1 MIGRIGRLTLAE
13 FLKIFSH
20 PFLYITLVVVLGATL
35 LAEVLQPMIS
45 GQRETV
51 WKTYNAVQLFAYGS
65 QYGLKVA
72 TYVLLIFSSM
82 MFAGEFDRGTIKN
95 LLTRPITRLEFFIAK
110 CLTVTGLAV
119 LLFGFVFFASAFY
132 ALVRGDV
139 GPVWDDSQYLIQRSG
154 AEILAHARKA
164 VLMSFLAFLAAG
176 FLGILVSNF
185 TESSGYAVAIGM
197 VLFLVADLGTGML
210 LERAKTR
217 MFMYYPS
224 YAFEK
229 LAQFGEGTTTRWRAD
244 IDAHQLYLLV
254 PAIYIVIFIPLA
266 FSIFRSRNITA

>member
-1 MIGRIGRLTLAE
+1 MIGRIGRLTAAE
-13 FLKIFSH
+13 FINIFSQ
-20 PFLYITLVVVLGATL
+20 PFLYITLVVVL
-35 LAEVLQPMIS
+35 LAIGLADFVLPIFR

-51 WKTYNAVQLFAYGS
+51 WKTFNSVQFFAYGF
-65 QYGLKVA
+65 QYGLLVA

-110 CLTVTGLAV
+110 CVTMTALAV
-119 LLFGFVFFASAFY
+119 LLFGFVFFASAIF
-132 ALVRGDV
+132 ALCRGDV

-197 VLFLVADLGTGML
+197 VLFLVANLGTGML
-210 LERAKTR
+210 IERAQTR

-244 IDAHQLYLLV
+244 IDAHHLYLLV
-254 PAIYIVIFIPLA
+254 PGLYIALFIPLA

>member
-1 MIGRIGRLTLAE
+1 MIGRIGRLTAAE

-20 PFLYITLVVVLGATL
+20 PFLYITLAVVLLVIFGA
-35 LAEVLQPMIS
+35 EFLQPILR
-45 GQRETV
+45 GQKETV
-51 WKTYNAVQLFAYGS
+51 WKTFNAVQLFAYGS
-65 QYGLKVA
+65 QYGLMVA

-95 LLTRPITRLEFFIAK
+95 LLTRPITRLEFFTAK
-110 CLTVTGLAV
+110 CLTATGLAV
-119 LLFGFVFFASAFY
+119 LLFGFVFFASAIY
-132 ALVRGDV
+132 ALMRGDV
-139 GPVWDDSQYLIQRSG
+139 GPVWDDSQYLVQRSG
-154 AEILAHARKA
+154 AEILGHARKA
-164 VLMSFLAFLAAG
+164 VLMSFVAFLAAG
-176 FLGILVSNF
+176 FLGILVSNL
-185 TESSGYAVAIGM
+185 TESSGYAVAIGL

-210 LERAKTR
+210 IDRAKTK

-244 IDAHQLYLLV
+244 IDAHHLYLLV
-254 PAIYIVIFIPLA
+254 PAIYIIVFIPLA

>member
-1 MIGRIGRLTLAE
+1 MIGRIGRLTVAE
-13 FLKIFSH
+13 FLKIFAH
-20 PFLYITLVVVLGATL
+20 PFLVITLAVVLGAIV
-35 LAEVLQPMIS
+35 LAEFAQPILR

-51 WKTYNAVQLFAYGS
+51 WKTFNAVQLFAYGS
-65 QYGLKVA
+65 HYGLLVA

-119 LLFGFVFFASAFY
+119 LLFGFVFVASALY
-132 ALVRGDV
+132 ALSRGDI
-139 GPVWDDSQYLIQRSG
+139 GPVWDDSQYLIQRDG

-176 FLGILVSNF
+176 FLGILVSNL
-185 TESSGYAVAIGM
+185 TESSGYAVAIGL

-210 LERAKTR
+210 LDRAKTR

-244 IDAHQLYLLV
+244 IDAHHLYLLV

>member
-1 MIGRIGRLTLAE
+1 MIGRIGRLTVAE
-13 FLKIFSH
+13 FLKIFAH
-20 PFLYITLVVVLGATL
+20 PFLVITLAVVLGAIV
-35 LAEVLQPMIS
+35 LAEFAQPILR

-51 WKTYNAVQLFAYGS
+51 WKTFNAVQLFAYGS
-65 QYGLKVA
+65 HYGLLVA

-119 LLFGFVFFASAFY
+119 LLFGFVFVASALY
-132 ALVRGDV
+132 ALSRGDI
-139 GPVWDDSQYLIQRSG
+139 GPVWDDSQYLIQRDG

-176 FLGILVSNF
+176 FLGILVSNL
-185 TESSGYAVAIGM
+185 TESSGYAVAIGL

-210 LERAKTR
+210 LDRAKTR

-244 IDAHQLYLLV
+244 IDAHHLYLLV

-266 FSIFRSRNITA
+266 FSICRSRNITA

>member
-1 MIGRIGRLTLAE
+1 MIGRIGRLMAAE
-13 FLKIFSH
+13 FIKIFSQ
-20 PFLYITLVVVLGATL
+20 PFLYITLIVVLGAIG
-35 LAEVLQPMIS
+35 LADWLVPILRS
-45 GQRETV
+45 QRETV
-51 WKTYNAVQLFAYGS
+51 WKSFNAVQLFAYGF
-65 QYGLKVA
+65 QYGLMVA
-72 TYVLLIFSSM
+72 TYVLLIFSTM

-110 CLTVTGLAV
+110 CLTMTGLGI
-119 LLFGFVFFASAFY
+119 LLFGFVFYASAFY
-132 ALVRGDV
+132 ALWRGDV

-154 AEILAHARKA
+154 PEILAYARKA
-164 VLMSFLAFLAAG
+164 ILMSFLAFLAAG

-197 VLFLVADLGTGML
+197 VLFLVAELGTAMMGDRA
-210 LERAKTR
+210 RAK

-229 LAQFGEGTTTRWRAD
+229 LAVFADGGTTRWRTD
-244 IDAHQLYLLV
+244 IDAHHLYLLI
-254 PAIYIVIFIPLA
+254 PGLYIALFIPLA